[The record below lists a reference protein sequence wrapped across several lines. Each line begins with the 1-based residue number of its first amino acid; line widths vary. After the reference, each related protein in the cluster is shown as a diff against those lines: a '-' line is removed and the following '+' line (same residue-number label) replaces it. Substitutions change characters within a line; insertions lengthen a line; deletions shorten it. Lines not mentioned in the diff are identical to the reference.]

1 MRLSFVSDVHGNI
14 DGLAEVARS
23 AEQLVVL
30 GDLVDY
36 VDYHEPS
43 QGILGRIFGAE
54 KVLPFVE
61 LRSAGRFAELRQY
74 NNDLWMALDDPV
86 GVLFET
92 VAELYRTVLTAVGP
106 DVLLTLGNVDV
117 AEVWNEVAGGTLPY
131 LDSEVVDI
139 AGRTLGFVAGG
150 AGRDLP
156 GSGDAAAVRDRAAVA
171 AGGAP
176 RVWRPLVR
184 PAAEYRAAVAAVGA
198 VDILCSHL
206 PPDLVPLRYD
216 TVPARLESSGP
227 GLLEAIDEHQPVLS
241 VFGHVHQPLAQRQ
254 RRGRTECVNVG
265 HFQRFPR
272 AFEVDTT
279 RLPGR

>member
-43 QGILGRIFGAE
+43 RGILGRIFGAE
-54 KVLPFVE
+54 KVLPFIE
-61 LRSAGRFAELRQY
+61 MRSAGSFLELRRY
-74 NNDLWMALDDPV
+74 NNDLWLTLDDPV
-86 GVLFET
+86 GVLTET
-92 VAELYRTVLTAVGP
+92 VSELYRTVLAAVGP
-106 DVLLTLGNVDV
+106 QVLLTLGNVDV
-117 AEVWNEVAGGTLPY
+117 AELWNAVAGDTLPY
-131 LDSEVVDI
+131 LDSEVVEI

-150 AGRDLP
+150 AGRDV
-156 GSGDAAAVRDRAAVA
+156 SGGEDAAGVRDRPSDRD
-171 AGGAP
+171 GPP

-184 PAAEYRAAVAAVGA
+184 PAAEYRAAVEAVGA

-206 PPDLVPLRYD
+206 PPALVPLRYD
-216 TVPARLESSGP
+216 TVPARLESCGP
-227 GLLEAIDEHQPVLS
+227 GLLESIDRHQPALS
-241 VFGHVHQPLAQRQ
+241 VFGHVHQPISRRQ

-272 AFEVDTT
+272 AFEIDIT
-279 RLPGR
+279 RLPQR

>member
-14 DGLAEVARS
+14 EGLAEVARS

-43 QGILGRIFGAE
+43 RGILGRIFGAE
-54 KVLPFVE
+54 KVLPFVQ
-61 LRSAGRFAELRQY
+61 LRSAGRFVELRQY
-74 NNDLWMALDDPV
+74 NNDLWLTLDDPV
-86 GVLFET
+86 GVLTET
-92 VAELYRTVLTAVGP
+92 VAELYRTVLAVIGP

-117 AEVWNEVAGGTLPY
+117 AEVWNAVAGDELPY
-131 LDSEVVDI
+131 LDSEVVEI

-150 AGRDLP
+150 AGRDVR
-156 GSGDAAAVRDRAAVA
+156 GGGDAAGVRDRPAAD
-171 AGGAP
+171 GGAL

-184 PAAEYRAAVAAVGA
+184 PAQEYRAAVKAVGA

-241 VFGHVHQPLAQRQ
+241 VFGHVHQPLARRQ

-272 AFEVDTT
+272 AFEVDIT
-279 RLPGR
+279 RLPRR